1 MDNRKN
7 LEIMHPYTNNEEFEM
22 ILNPKEAK
30 IVKYTVTPNSSGAY
44 SYSFRY
50 VELVEESF
58 DSLV

>member
-1 MDNRKN
+1 
-7 LEIMHPYTNNEEFEM
+7 M

-50 VELVEESF
+50 IELVKIYF
-58 DSLV
+58 